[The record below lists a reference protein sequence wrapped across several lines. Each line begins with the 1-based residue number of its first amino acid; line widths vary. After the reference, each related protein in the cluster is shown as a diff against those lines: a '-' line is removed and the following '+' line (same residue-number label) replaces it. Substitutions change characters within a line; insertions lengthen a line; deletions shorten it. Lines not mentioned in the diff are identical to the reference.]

1 MIENL
6 LAFDAGDFFSSWY
19 GVLILT
25 VLYATAAV
33 LLIVL
38 AYRPFFKSFFD
49 FLAGLVAS
57 VVTLPV
63 ALVIIIVSC
72 VHIIKT
78 NEYASVF
85 SVHKVAGKNG
95 RRVGLHSFTVT
106 ANLTGELTKL
116 GGFLR
121 RTGLEKL
128 PLVYDLLLLRIS
140 LVGVKPLSLTD
151 EKFVSEGDYE
161 RFAAKPGIFNPLLA
175 YDRAEEGELSYEEM
189 FDSDRQYVEKTG
201 VFKDISI
208 LFTALLRKIRGEK
221 GDIFGETAQ
230 CEYCDALLAR
240 GEIDR
245 ALYDEAR
252 AESREEEEEEE
263 SEAEES
269 PDEDDEEEETDDEE
283 E

>member
-25 VLYATAAV
+25 ILYTTAAI
-33 LLIVL
+33 LLITL
-38 AYRPFFKSFFD
+38 AYRPFFKGFFD

-63 ALVIIIVSC
+63 ALVIIILSC

-85 SVHKVAGKNG
+85 SVRKVAGKNG
-95 RRVGLHSFTVT
+95 RTIGLHSFTVT

-116 GGFLR
+116 GKFLR

-151 EKFVSEGDYE
+151 EKFVSEGDYD
-161 RFAAKPGIFNPLLA
+161 RFAAKPGIFNPLLV
-175 YDRAEEGELSYEEM
+175 YDRAGDGELSYEEM

-201 VFKDISI
+201 LFKDISV

-221 GDIFGETAQ
+221 ENIFGETAQ
-230 CEYCDALLAR
+230 SEYCDVLLSR

-252 AESREEEEEEE
+252 AESDEEEDESEEYDKE
-263 SEAEES
+263 SQEEAEE
-269 PDEDDEEEETDDEE
+269 DDEEDDEEE
-283 E
+283 